1 MPDPVRWQVLNWN
14 GATFVHFYKA
24 AQHASA
30 LCEGKHRALM
40 GTCDQHLLAQMLP
53 MADWHKV
60 CKTLFRPT
68 VTQSSGQPPRST
80 TIDWP
85 NRSWAT
91 SVDPA

>member
-24 AQHASA
+24 APPRAA
-30 LCEGKHRALM
+30 LYEGKHRVLM
-40 GTCDQHLLAQMLP
+40 GPRGQRLLTHGLP

-68 VTQSSGQPPRST
+68 VTQSSGQPLRST

-91 SVDPA
+91 SVVLA